1 MSHVPAEY
9 AWLEREGAPRML
21 VEALALY
28 GTAEIKG
35 NASNPTILAWAK
47 EIGVSNAYTNEN
59 IPWCGLAMAVVAKRA
74 GKEPPHD
81 PLWALNWMNFGKVA
95 ETPMLGDV
103 MVFSRNG
110 GGHVSLLVGE
120 DSTCWHCLGG
130 NQGDA
135 VSFTRIPK
143 SRQHW
148 ARRPIYINQP
158 LNVRVVHLAAAGALS
173 TKED

>member
-1 MSHVPAEY
+1 
-9 AWLEREGAPRML
+9 ML

-81 PLWALNWMNFGKVA
+81 PLWALNWCNFGKSVPS
-95 ETPMLGDV
+95 PMLGDV
-103 MVFSRNG
+103 MIFTRAG
-110 GGHVSLLVGE
+110 GGHVSMYIGQ
-120 DSTCWHCLGG
+120 DANYWHILGG
-130 NQGDA
+130 NQGDT
-135 VSFTRIPK
+135 VSIVRRAK
-143 SRQHW
+143 SGQHW
-148 ARRPIYINQP
+148 VRRPLYTTQP
-158 LNVRVVHLAAAGALS
+158 TNVRVVHLAATGKLS
-173 TKED
+173 EKED